1 MPELELI
8 KLARHIT
15 SFWSLLALA
24 VLVLYLVSGKV
35 LQGAAGNVPFAFRSV
50 VLNKVFW
57 FGVVVVAAG
66 VVIEVLPFFAFHET
80 RVHGV
85 VLRKGAQTTVASAQI
100 SLDGLFG
107 LATNSDSNGNFQIA
121 VPANERQ
128 DDYTVRA
135 QLGGE
140 GGVAKVKDADATKT
154 SVSIEL
160 PPPADYGWTSVNI
173 PEGKSLRA
181 VLQTLADGDQATIV
195 YGRGCKAAFLNSKV
209 RAGELRART
218 TAAVMEEL
226 PHRLVRP
233 LGFQITAKRAPDGGH
248 YEINCS
254 K

>member
-1 MPELELI
+1 
-8 KLARHIT
+8 
-15 SFWSLLALA
+15 LLAFA
-24 VLVLYLVSGKV
+24 ILVLYLISGKV
-35 LQGAAGNVPFAFRSV
+35 LQGTAHGANVPLAFRAV

-57 FGVVVVAAG
+57 FGVVVVVAAI
-66 VVIEVLPFFAFHET
+66 VIKVLPVFAFRDT

-107 LATNSDSNGNFQIA
+107 LATNSDNNGNFQIT
-121 VPANERQ
+121 VPAYQRE

-140 GGVAKVKDADATKT
+140 GGVAKVKDADAPKT
-154 SVSIEL
+154 SVAIEL
-160 PPPADYGWTSVNI
+160 PAPADYGWTTVNV
-173 PEGKSLRA
+173 PDGWSLRTI
-181 VLQTLADGDQATIV
+181 LQKLADGDKATII
-195 YGRGCKAAFLNSKV
+195 YGSGCTAALLNSKV

-226 PHRLVRP
+226 PRRLVRSQT
-233 LGFQITAKRAPDGGH
+233 FQITATKGPDGGH
-248 YEINCS
+248 YEVNCS